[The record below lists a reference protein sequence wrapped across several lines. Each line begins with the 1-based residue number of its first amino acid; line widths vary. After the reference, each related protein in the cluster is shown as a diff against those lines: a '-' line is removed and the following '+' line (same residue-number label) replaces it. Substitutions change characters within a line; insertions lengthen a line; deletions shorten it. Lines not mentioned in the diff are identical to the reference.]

1 MANQRIILY
10 RNTNAPAIVLT
21 FTGVD
26 FTGYEVEIVVSPP
39 GKAATTFSTVGG
51 DITVEDDTVT
61 WQQAQSFVNTLPVG
75 VSTRADVF
83 RILGGYREKLAA
95 FDVQIGGVGDY
106 FETPA
111 YVIQVPGIAGPK
123 GEKGDRGEKG
133 GTGERGEKGDAGDI
147 TPELEA
153 LRAETEAFA
162 ESADADATTATNQAG
177 IATTQAG
184 NAAAS
189 AAATAADVIA
199 ADAARVL
206 AETARDASFANAKGD
221 TTIAL
226 ARARVADGET
236 FVVFAADALTY
247 DAYRRESSSTET
259 YLGSFPSADYVG
271 EIDARIRPEQVLSN
285 DDFAFAI
292 RDPDTGQ
299 SPFAILADE
308 RGTIR
313 NRHLAGIEE
322 NATEAMNGRV
332 RLEPTGQALSW
343 GVVQPKANGDEAVVL
358 GVRSTDGRIINPS
371 FGALWNAVFGGAVA
385 TGDLAEADTI
395 IMHGPRIYAVEGR
408 AIDLFAASLLPN
420 RNSGSGR
427 VFALQSVKADGQPLH
442 ALWRDHA
449 RIRCDDLGTT
459 ARLKIINDGIAG
471 AEFSKSITVV
481 KSASSKTASPRVALI
496 GDSITN
502 GAHLITEDRF
512 DGYSVNPYFMGT
524 RRPTTGRDSWAEG
537 RGGWGATDYCYDRTT
552 YIPLPAGQEAAALA
566 AQTDNRNPFIRAST
580 GGDDPSFVR
589 NGYIFDYRYY
599 LDRFGMAD
607 PDIVVINL
615 GTNDIAQI
623 GLPSALTRARDC
635 IDIMIAQIR
644 GACPSAIIG
653 LALAQKGNSITE
665 NPNWYQGYAQ
675 LWLHWHETYGA
686 SSDVHVLSTH
696 AMASD
701 RLNFDMTTT
710 ATNAQTGQTKQIL
723 ADAIHPDAF
732 IGYPS
737 YAEGIFSFIHAMS

>member
-26 FTGYEVEIVVSPP
+26 FTGYEVEIVVTPA

-61 WQQAQSFVNTLPVG
+61 WQQAQDFVNTLPVG
-75 VSTRADVF
+75 LSARADLYRV
-83 RILGGYREKLAA
+83 LGPYREKLAA
-95 FDVQIGGVGDY
+95 FDVQIGGVGE
-106 FETPA
+106 FLTPPS
-111 YVIQVPGIAGPK
+111 YVIKVPGVAGPK
-123 GEKGDRGEKG
+123 GEKGDKGDTGPQGE
-133 GTGERGEKGDAGDI
+133 TGPQGVQGEVGPQGETGPQGEKGDTGDV
-147 TPELEA
+147 TPELED
-153 LRAETEAFA
+153 LVST
-162 ESADADATTATNQAG
+162 
-177 IATTQAG
+177 ATTQAS

-189 AAATAADVIA
+189 ATS
-199 ADAARVL
+199 ADAARAL

-371 FGALWNAVFGGAVA
+371 FATLWNAVFGGAVA
-385 TGDLAEADTI
+385 TGSLSESDTI

-408 AIDLFAASLLPN
+408 AFDLFAPSLLPT
-420 RNSGSGR
+420 RNSGAGR
-427 VFALQSVKADGQPLH
+427 LFALQSVKADGQPLH

>member
-1 MANQRIILY
+1 MSSSLPIGPAARIAGPYTASAGQTSFSFAFALLD
-10 RNTNAPAIVLT
+10 AGDLA
-21 FTGVD
+21 
-26 FTGYEVEIVVSPP
+26 VETAA
-39 GKAATTFSTVGG
+39 AATPDVWLEADPGTDYTVSG
-51 DITVEDDTVT
+51 
-61 WQQAQSFVNTLPVG
+61 TLPLIEGGNIVFASG
-75 VSTRADVF
+75 RTAGTRV
-83 RILGGYREKLAA
+83 RILGRAVIANTQDPLPAGRIDSGLLNRFFDRMTIWAQELRRDLNDAALRIGLIDGTTAVEASQVAVSAAGAAVDSAETAANQASLAA
-95 FDVQIGGVGDY
+95 T
-106 FETPA
+106 EK
-111 YVIQVPGIAGPK
+111 AG
-123 GEKGDRGEKG
+123 
-133 GTGERGEKGDAGDI
+133 
-147 TPELEA
+147 
-153 LRAETEAFA
+153 
-162 ESADADATTATNQAG
+162 AT
-177 IATTQAG
+177 
-184 NAAAS
+184 
-189 AAATAADVIA
+189 
-199 ADAARVL
+199 AARVL

-271 EIDARIRPEQVLSN
+271 EIDARIRPEQVLSS

-442 ALWRDHA
+442 ALWRDQA